1 MAAGSTKR
9 EFEGSGDTQV
19 VFKKKK
25 DKCRVDNCFA
35 EMGHIHK
42 VVTRNLLQDVAM
54 EMRSFVDQGCS
65 TFIKINRLTLLNS
78 NAIDGSSFSK
88 AFCRISENDDEHSFA
103 CLFKKGLHILMTYM
117 ERKEMPVNE
126 QESLVLDTLLHYL
139 FEMKN
144 AGNPS
149 VWHGNLD
156 VIVNNQV
163 VVEALE
169 DEPDSDSPGRTPM
182 EVKSTYLSRNPQI
195 IAETIVFSFLQKK
208 RHPEYSHFLF
218 PCIGVNSKDMV
229 VYFYDSKND
238 VLLESSPISMYT
250 ISGGVNLLAIVVS
263 WLVVNHKYLCDGLTE
278 GLKKETSGFFH
289 QAEKVLPIY
298 KNELQFGDVGISCPK
313 PKHQFNFVDDPSRDV
328 LKKDWLRILNVV
340 FKK

>member
-144 AGNPS
+144 AETKAPFGVLGNLGETDITIILTNHLFGKLCTSSHFLIDKQFKGKSKAKESCPCSNTECKITGSFGDTGIGNPS

-169 DEPDSDSPGRTPM
+169 EDEPNVSESSERIQM
-182 EVKSTYLSRNPQI
+182 EVNMKPVCRSTNQQI
-195 IAETIVFSFLQKK
+195 IAETIVFTFF
-208 RHPEYSHFLF
+208 RR
-218 PCIGVNSKDMV
+218 KD
-229 VYFYDSKND
+229 
-238 VLLESSPISMYT
+238 T
-250 ISGGVNLLAIVVS
+250 
-263 WLVVNHKYLCDGLTE
+263 
-278 GLKKETSGFFH
+278 
-289 QAEKVLPIY
+289 
-298 KNELQFGDVGISCPK
+298 
-313 PKHQFNFVDDPSRDV
+313 R
-328 LKKDWLRILNVV
+328 
-340 FKK
+340 